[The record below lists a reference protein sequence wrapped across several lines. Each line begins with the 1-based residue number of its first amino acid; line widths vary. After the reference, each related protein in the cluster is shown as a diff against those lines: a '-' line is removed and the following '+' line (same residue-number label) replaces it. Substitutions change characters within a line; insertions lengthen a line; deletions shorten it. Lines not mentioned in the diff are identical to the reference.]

1 MSVDVTYETP
11 NQHNN
16 PIEMHATVA
25 RWDGDVLRMWDAN
38 QGPHNLVPVI
48 TEAFG
53 ITADQLHITSPYVGG
68 RSGPRPTRTCT
79 SSSPAWPRRSPAAR

>member
-1 MSVDVTYETP
+1 
-11 NQHNN
+11 
-16 PIEMHATVA
+16 MHATVA
-25 RWDGDVLRMWDAN
+25 RWDGDVLRMWDVN

-68 RSGPRPTRTCT
+68 AFGSKAFTHVHQLLAGMAAKVTGRTVRS
-79 SSSPAWPRRSPAAR
+79 S